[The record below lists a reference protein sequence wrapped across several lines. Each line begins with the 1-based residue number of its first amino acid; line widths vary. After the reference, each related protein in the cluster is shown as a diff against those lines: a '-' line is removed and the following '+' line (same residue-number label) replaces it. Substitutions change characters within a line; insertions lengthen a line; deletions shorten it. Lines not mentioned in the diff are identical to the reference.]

1 MASFKHH
8 AEEDLGVPTGWVNSG
23 QNLGQ
28 CAFSFIFS
36 EKKGLV
42 PHIHIFFTVASF
54 FKSLVFK
61 PSRVEES
68 AIFLSAVINSG
79 EPSFKAVAI

>member
-1 MASFKHH
+1 MNQSVHFLSF
-8 AEEDLGVPTGWVNSG
+8 LV
-23 QNLGQ
+23 
-28 CAFSFIFS
+28 
-36 EKKGLV
+36 KKRAWS
-42 PHIHIFFTVASF
+42 HKFTYFLHYSVASF

-61 PSRVEES
+61 PNRVEES